1 MIKIYFGKDA
11 ALNQVIQ
18 SRLDSYQL
26 DYQVFSSKDIDNKTL
41 MEWLF
46 RSTDI
51 FELLSTKML
60 KYKLNTQITLS
71 QFVRKILEDVDSSL
85 KLPIVVTKEAIYSNM
100 SPEYVGS
107 LLPKEYRKVE
117 RENLFRKF
125 EQLDEGRRFWRN
137 FEVVRKQ
144 SELRWFELHKLLF
157 ADVSDDLGEIKKAK
171 DRFFKYKKNKQIPP
185 EDIIEKILEIFLIER
200 VDLFQKSISDL
211 QNF

>member
-1 MIKIYFGKDA
+1 MIKVYFGKDT
-11 ALNQVIQ
+11 ALNQAIQ
-18 SRLDSYQL
+18 SRLDSYHL
-26 DYQVFSSKDIDNKTL
+26 EYQVFSSKDIDTKTL

-71 QFVRKILEDVDSSL
+71 QFVRKILKDVDSSL

-100 SPEYVGS
+100 TPEYVGT
-107 LLPKEYRKVE
+107 LLPKEYRKAE

-125 EQLDEGRRFWRN
+125 EKLDEGRRFWRN
-137 FEVVRKQ
+137 FEAVRKQ

-157 ADVSDDLGEIKKAK
+157 ADVSDDLGEMKKAK

-185 EDIIEKILEIFLIER
+185 EDIIEKILEIFLIDR
-200 VDLFQKSISDL
+200 VDLFQKSVSDL

>member
-1 MIKIYFGKDA
+1 MIKVYFGKDT
-11 ALNQVIQ
+11 ALNQAIQ
-18 SRLDSYQL
+18 SRLDSYHL
-26 DYQVFSSKDIDNKTL
+26 EYQVFSSKDIDTKTL

-71 QFVRKILEDVDSSL
+71 QFVRKILKDVDSSL

-100 SPEYVGS
+100 TPEYVGT
-107 LLPKEYRKVE
+107 LLPKEYRKAE

-125 EQLDEGRRFWRN
+125 EKLDEGRRFWRN

-157 ADVSDDLGEIKKAK
+157 ADVSDDLGEMKKAK

-200 VDLFQKSISDL
+200 VDLFQKSVSDL

>member
-1 MIKIYFGKDA
+1 MIKVYFGKDT
-11 ALNQVIQ
+11 ALNQAIQ
-18 SRLDSYQL
+18 SRLDSYHL
-26 DYQVFSSKDIDNKTL
+26 EYQVFSSKDIDTKTL

-71 QFVRKILEDVDSSL
+71 QFVRKILKDVDSSL

-100 SPEYVGS
+100 TPEYVGT
-107 LLPKEYRKVE
+107 LLPKEYRKAE

-125 EQLDEGRRFWRN
+125 EKLDEGRRFWRN

-157 ADVSDDLGEIKKAK
+157 ADVSDDLGEMKKAK

-185 EDIIEKILEIFLIER
+185 EDIIEKILEIFLIDR
-200 VDLFQKSISDL
+200 VDLFQKY
-211 QNF
+211 F

>member
-1 MIKIYFGKDA
+1 MIKIYFGKDV
-11 ALNQVIQ
+11 ALNQAIQ

-26 DYQVFSSKDIDNKTL
+26 EYQVFSSKDIDTKTL

-71 QFVRKILEDVDSSL
+71 QFVRKILKDVDSSL

-100 SPEYVGS
+100 TPEYVGT
-107 LLPKEYRKVE
+107 LLPKEYRKAE
-117 RENLFRKF
+117 RENLFRKL
-125 EQLDEGRRFWRN
+125 EELDEGRLFWRN
-137 FEVVRKQ
+137 FEIVRKQ
-144 SELRWFELHKLLF
+144 SEQPWFELHKLLF
-157 ADVSDDLGEIKKAK
+157 ADVSDDLGEMKKAK

-185 EDIIEKILEIFLIER
+185 EDIIEKILEIFLIDR
-200 VDLFQKSISDL
+200 VDLFQKSVPGL

>member
-1 MIKIYFGKDA
+1 MIKVYFGKDT
-11 ALNQVIQ
+11 ALNQAIQ
-18 SRLDSYQL
+18 SRLDSYHL
-26 DYQVFSSKDIDNKTL
+26 EYQVFSSKDIDTKTL

-71 QFVRKILEDVDSSL
+71 QFVRKILKDVDSSL

-100 SPEYVGS
+100 TPEYVGT
-107 LLPKEYRKVE
+107 LLPKEYRKAE

-125 EQLDEGRRFWRN
+125 EKLDEGRRFWRN

-157 ADVSDDLGEIKKAK
+157 ADVSDDLGEMKKAK

-185 EDIIEKILEIFLIER
+185 EDIIEKILEIFLIDR
-200 VDLFQKSISDL
+200 VDLFQKSVSHL